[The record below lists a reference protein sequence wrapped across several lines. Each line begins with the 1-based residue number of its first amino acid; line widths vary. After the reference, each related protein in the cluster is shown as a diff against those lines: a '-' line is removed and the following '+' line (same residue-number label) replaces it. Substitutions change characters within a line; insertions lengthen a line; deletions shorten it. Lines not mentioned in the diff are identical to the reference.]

1 MSTKAAKD
9 FARKA
14 RKAAPASA
22 YDFARNFERAIEA
35 LADELEALKLGEGGQ
50 VAGKLEKVRER
61 AKW

>member
-14 RKAAPASA
+14 RKLAPASS

-35 LADELEALKLGEGGQ
+35 LVDEIETLKQSDAQET
-50 VAGKLEKVRER
+50 VRT
-61 AKW
+61 AKSRVKW